1 MIFHTIKLEHLK
13 KSLMKKIFLILPVI
27 AFAVLL
33 LNGFYGHLLFTSPY
47 DQDINKYS
55 IYVHFQEEW
64 NSYPVNVLFEITN
77 VWSNPNQNESVYSAD
92 FSDVTNFDNYNSN
105 NLQFQDNRGY
115 VELKHQFSDCNSS
128 WKPMTYRYVI
138 DSLRNQIELIQG
150 SQLNSDTYVSIL
162 PNIKSINSAD
172 SNYYAQFIPICS
184 DEKITSY
191 GYSISIDDQNS
202 WFDVYFVDSTKEFN
216 NYLKNKKFKFYTDEG
231 CFGNS
236 FTSFS
241 GVCENIDGESGL
253 LILIPDNLNR
263 SLTKIK
269 VNLHEKI

>member
-1 MIFHTIKLEHLK
+1 
-13 KSLMKKIFLILPVI
+13 MKKIFLILPAI

-191 GYSISIDDQNS
+191 GSVSYTHLTLP
-202 WFDVYFVDSTKEFN
+202 TKA
-216 NYLKNKKFKFYTDEG
+216 
-231 CFGNS
+231 
-236 FTSFS
+236 
-241 GVCENIDGESGL
+241 
-253 LILIPDNLNR
+253 
-263 SLTKIK
+263 
-269 VNLHEKI
+269 

>member
-1 MIFHTIKLEHLK
+1 
-13 KSLMKKIFLILPVI
+13 MKKIFLILPVI

-162 PNIKSINSAD
+162 PNIKSINSSD

-202 WFDVYFVDSTKEFN
+202 WFDVYFVDSKQQFD
-216 NYLKNKKFKFYTDEG
+216 NYLKSEKFNFYTNDG
-231 CFGNS
+231 CFGKS
-236 FTSFS
+236 YISFS
-241 GVCENIDGESGL
+241 GICENIDGNSGL
-253 LILIPDNLNR
+253 LILIPDNLSR
-263 SLTKIK
+263 SLTKIEI
-269 VNLHEKI
+269 NLHEKI